1 MKKAMAIIGIGAFA
15 LGAACAIGKL
25 VYNKVKSNNGDE
37 ETDLTLDMSTSDAA
51 DNTKDDSK
59 KSSVGSDSTENN
71 DYPRVTIAK

>member
-25 VYNKVKSNNGDE
+25 VYDKVKSTDGDD
-37 ETDLTLDMSTSDAA
+37 ETDLTLDMSTSDS
-51 DNTKDDSK
+51 DNDTSK
-59 KSSVGSDSTENN
+59 KSSVGSGSDSTENN